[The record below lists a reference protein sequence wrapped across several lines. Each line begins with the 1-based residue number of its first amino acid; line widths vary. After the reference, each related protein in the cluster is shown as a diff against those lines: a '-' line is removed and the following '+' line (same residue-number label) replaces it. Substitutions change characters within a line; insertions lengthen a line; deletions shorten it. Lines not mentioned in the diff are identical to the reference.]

1 MRDTLAAWGNART
14 GSEASAATTTA
25 RRETIMLDH
34 SPGIDGTAASYTGNR
49 PGRPQRFEDHVREAV
64 LDHKPGGMKR
74 VYDLH
79 LYYAEK
85 LALLTAWEERLFSI
99 VEPAAGMME
108 AAE

>member
-1 MRDTLAAWGNART
+1 
-14 GSEASAATTTA
+14 
-25 RRETIMLDH
+25 
-34 SPGIDGTAASYTGNR
+34 
-49 PGRPQRFEDHVREAV
+49 
-64 LDHKPGGMKR
+64 MKR